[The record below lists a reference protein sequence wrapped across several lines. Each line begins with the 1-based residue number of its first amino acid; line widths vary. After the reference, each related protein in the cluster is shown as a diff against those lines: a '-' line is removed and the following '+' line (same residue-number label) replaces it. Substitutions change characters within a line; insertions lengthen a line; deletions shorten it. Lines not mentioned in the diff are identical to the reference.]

1 MISSIYSRISVSV
14 NADVI
19 DSYCDFDMISKS
31 GRDCLFHVNIVSEF
45 FKTFEKCQKDDTIYQ
60 TLLEMLHVK
69 SIIKK

>member
-31 GRDCLFHVNIVSEF
+31 ARDCLSNASGNVA
-45 FKTFEKCQKDDTIYQ
+45 C
-60 TLLEMLHVK
+60 
-69 SIIKK
+69 KKV